1 MSSRDWIDSNGGT
14 IKKNHILAKQVHAI
28 STDAMTVQKSS
39 GVLVVVQKPRT
50 WG

>member
-28 STDAMTVQKSS
+28 SKDAMSVQKSS
-39 GVLVVVQKPRT
+39 GVLVVGAQFSFCC
-50 WG
+50 